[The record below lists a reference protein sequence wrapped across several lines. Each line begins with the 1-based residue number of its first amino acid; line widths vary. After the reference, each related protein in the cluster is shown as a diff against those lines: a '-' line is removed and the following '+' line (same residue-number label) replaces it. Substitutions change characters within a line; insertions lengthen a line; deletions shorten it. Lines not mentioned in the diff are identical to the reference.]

1 MSEIQKRALKVFLCH
16 ASGDKPAALDL
27 YAQLKE
33 DGADPWLDKKKLL
46 PGQDFEVEIRKAIRE
61 TDAIIVCLSQKSV
74 NKEGFVQKE
83 IKMALDIA
91 DEKLDESIYIIPARV
106 EEVELPARL
115 SHLHWVDLSADD
127 GYDWL
132 RKSLTR
138 RARQVGAEDVP
149 PSGESFP
156 PSLNCEQIY
165 LQGIGKFYAEQWQ
178 DAIYYFNSC
187 LVQCPNYKDAQEK
200 IISAQK
206 KLAEVEKEK
215 QLAELYREATLAQ
228 DAGEWKTAIDVFK
241 KILASEANYRDV
253 KVRLQATEEK
263 LSLAVLYQRAERL
276 SEVKEWGGVLGVF
289 REMDKISPKYPDPLK
304 LRKDAERNQTLDSQY
319 TLVLKEIEKGNWHSA
334 EHLLKQVR
342 KIDKNFR
349 DTKALLSRI
358 QAELKKNKKT
368 TPKKYWSIGLSVLLG
383 AIILL
388 AYSPAIGRL
397 FIKTVPTVY
406 AHLPYGKTTP
416 YYNSTLIT
424 PAKEVFL
431 TGGVSYTICLYD
443 ISSNSYLISYP
454 FIGCSN
460 DINRIGWLSAD
471 LVTLVDASLW
481 DLFPYIQY

>member
-16 ASGDKPAALDL
+16 ASGDKPAALSL

-83 IKMALDIA
+83 IKMALDFA
-91 DEKLDESIYIIPARV
+91 DEKLDETIYIIPARV

-115 SHLHWVDLSADD
+115 SHLHWVDLFADD
-127 GYDWL
+127 GYEWL

-149 PSGESFP
+149 SKENFP
-156 PSLNCEQIY
+156 PSLDCERIY

-178 DAIYYFNSC
+178 DAIYYFQSC
-187 LVQCPNYKDAQEK
+187 LSQCPNYKDAKER
-200 IISAQK
+200 IVSAQE
-206 KLAEVEKEK
+206 KLAEAEKEK
-215 QLAELYREATLAQ
+215 QLAELYHEAALAQ
-228 DAGEWKTAIDVFK
+228 EAGEWQTAIVVFK
-241 KILASEANYRDV
+241 KMLALEENYKDV
-253 KVRLQATEEK
+253 RARLQASEEK
-263 LSLAVLYQRAERL
+263 SRLAALYQRAEKL
-276 SEVKEWGGVLGVF
+276 SELKEWGGVLGVF

-304 LRKDAERNQTLDSQY
+304 LRKDAEKNKSLDSYY
-319 TLVLKEIEKGNWHSA
+319 TRALKEIEKENWHGA
-334 EHLLKQVR
+334 EHLLKQVQ

-358 QAELKKNKKT
+358 QAEFKKNKKPT
-368 TPKKYWSIGLSVLLG
+368 RKKYWLIGLGVLLG
-383 AIILL
+383 VMILL
-388 AYSPAIGRL
+388 AYSPAIGRS
-397 FIKTVPTVY
+397 FIKTAPTVHAY
-406 AHLPYGKTTP
+406 LPVGRTTP

-431 TGGVSYTICLYD
+431 SGMLPYVVCLYD
-443 ISSNSYLISYP
+443 ISSNSYLIGWPY
-454 FIGCSN
+454 IGC
-460 DINRIGWLSAD
+460 DYDTKVGWLRAD
-471 LVTLVDASLW
+471 FVTLIDASLW